1 MNIADM
7 LAKALKGVEMDSE
20 LKGLAAKFGI
30 KLAMSKGKDEIL
42 RRALKA
48 GLEDEPVQVQANSRQ
63 SRPVVEVLNVK
74 ARS

>member
-20 LKGLAAKFGI
+20 LKGLATKFGI
-30 KLAMSKGKDEIL
+30 KLAMSGNKAEIL
-42 RRALKA
+42 KRALKA
-48 GLEDEPVQVQANSRQ
+48 GLEDEPVAAQTNSRQ
-63 SRPVVEVLNVK
+63 TRPTVEVLGVK